1 MLAYII
7 RRLLYVAPIVIGV
20 SLVCFLLVHLVP
32 GELVDAIVPADAPPE
47 VVEQLSKDY
56 GFDQPLPVQYGRWL
70 WRAVQGDLGQSLVT
84 GRPVSSEIGK
94 AFGNTFILALAAAF
108 LGFTL
113 GILMGGVAGY
123 LQGSLWDRLV
133 TGLAVTGV
141 SLPHYW
147 LGIVLV
153 IIFSAQL
160 NWLPAVGAGPAGSGT
175 WQFDLEHLRF
185 MILPAVTLAA
195 IPLGIVARTTRAVV
209 AEILN
214 QEFVETLRA
223 KGLRRGGILLHVV
236 RNAAPTVLAV
246 VGLQFGYLL
255 GGSILVETVFSWPGT
270 GFLMNTAILQR
281 DLPLLQGSILVLAM
295 FFVGLNFLVDILQ
308 TLLDP
313 RIRRA

>member
-7 RRLLYVAPIVIGV
+7 RRLLYVAPIVVGV

-70 WRAVQGDLGQSLVT
+70 WRAVQGDLCQSLVT

-223 KGLRRGGILLHVV
+223 KGLRSGGILLHVV

>member
-1 MLAYII
+1 MLTYVI
-7 RRLLYVAPIVIGV
+7 RRLLYVAPIIVGV

-84 GRPVSSEIGK
+84 GRSVSSEIGK

-160 NWLPAVGAGPAGSGT
+160 NWLPAIGAGPAGSST

-223 KGLRRGGILLHVV
+223 KGLRSGGILLHVI

>member
-1 MLAYII
+1 MLNYIF
-7 RRLLYVAPIVIGV
+7 RRLLYVIPIAFGV
-20 SLVCFLLVHLVP
+20 SLVCFALVHLVP

-47 VVEQLSKDY
+47 VVEQLSRDY
-56 GFDQPLPVQYGRWL
+56 GFDKPLPVQYGLWL
-70 WRAVQGDLGQSLVT
+70 FRAVQGDLGQSLVT
-84 GRPVSSEIGK
+84 GRPVASELTR
-94 AFGNTFILALAAAF
+94 AFANTFILAVAAAVI
-108 LGFTL
+108 GFTL
-113 GILMGGVAGY
+113 GILLGGIAGY

-133 TGLAVTGV
+133 TGIAVTGV

-160 NWLPAVGAGPAGSGT
+160 NWLPAIGIGPGGSSD
-175 WQFDLEHLRF
+175 WQLDWAHLRH

-195 IPLGIVARTTRAVV
+195 IPLGIVARTVRAVV

-214 QEFVETLRA
+214 QEFIEALHA
-223 KGLRRGGILLHVV
+223 KGLSNKRILAHVV

-246 VGLQFGYLL
+246 LGLQFGYLL

-281 DLPLLQGSILVLAM
+281 DLPLLQGSILVLAL
-295 FFVGLNFLVDILQ
+295 FFVSLNFLVDIMQ

>member
-7 RRLLYVAPIVIGV
+7 RRLLYVAPIVVGV

-223 KGLRRGGILLHVV
+223 KGLRSGGILLHVV

>member
-1 MLAYII
+1 
-7 RRLLYVAPIVIGV
+7 V
-20 SLVCFLLVHLVP
+20 
-32 GELVDAIVPADAPPE
+32 
-47 VVEQLSKDY
+47 
-56 GFDQPLPVQYGRWL
+56 
-70 WRAVQGDLGQSLVT
+70 
-84 GRPVSSEIGK
+84 
-94 AFGNTFILALAAAF
+94 

-113 GILMGGVAGY
+113 GIVLGGLAGY
-123 LQGSLWDRLV
+123 LQGSLSDRVV

-160 NWLPAVGAGPAGSGT
+160 NWLPAIGAGPGGSAD
-175 WQFDLEHLRF
+175 WQPDWAHLRH

-195 IPLGIVARTTRAVV
+195 IPLGIVARTVRAVV
-209 AEILN
+209 AEILG

-223 KGLRRGGILLHVV
+223 RGLGRRRILLHVV

-281 DLPLLQGSILVLAM
+281 DLPLLQGSILMLAL
-295 FFVGLNFLVDILQ
+295 FFVGLNFIVDIAQ

-313 RIRRA
+313 RVRRA

>member
-7 RRLLYVAPIVIGV
+7 RRLLYVAPIVVGV

>member
-1 MLAYII
+1 MLAYIT
-7 RRLLYVAPIVIGV
+7 RRLLYVAPIVLGV

-47 VVEQLSKDY
+47 VVEQLSRDY

-84 GRPVSSEIGK
+84 GRPVASEIGK
-94 AFGNTFILALAAAF
+94 AFGNTFILAVAAAL

-160 NWLPAVGAGPAGSGT
+160 NWLPAIGAGPAGSTT
-175 WQFDLEHLRF
+175 WQFDFEHLRF

-223 KGLRRGGILLHVV
+223 KGLRPGGILLHVV

-246 VGLQFGYLL
+246 MGLQFGYLL

-295 FFVGLNFLVDILQ
+295 FFVGLNFLVDIMQ

>member
-1 MLAYII
+1 MLRYVLRRVAY
-7 RRLLYVAPIVIGV
+7 VVPIALGV
-20 SLVCFLLVHLVP
+20 SIVCFALVHLVP
-32 GELVDAIVPADAPPE
+32 GEIVDAIVPADAPPE
-47 VVEQLSKDY
+47 VVEQMTKDY
-56 GFDQPLPVQYGRWL
+56 GFDQPLPVQYGLWL
-70 WRAVQGDLGQSLVT
+70 WRAVQGDLGESLVS
-84 GRPVSSEIGK
+84 GRPVAAEISK
-94 AFGNTFILALAAAF
+94 AFGNTFVLALAAAL
-108 LGFTL
+108 LGFSL
-113 GILMGGVAGY
+113 GLLMGGIAGY

-160 NWLPAVGAGPAGSGT
+160 NWLPAVGAGPAGSDQ
-175 WQFDLEHLRF
+175 WQLDWAHLRH

-195 IPLGIVARTTRAVV
+195 IPLGIIARTVRAVV

-214 QEFVETLRA
+214 QEYVETLRA
-223 KGLRRGGILLHVV
+223 KGLGEGRILVHVIK
-236 RNAAPTVLAV
+236 NAAPTVLAV
-246 VGLQFGYLL
+246 MGLQFGYLL

-281 DLPLLQGSILVLAM
+281 DLPLLQGTILVLAL
-295 FFVGLNFLVDILQ
+295 FFVSLNFAVDILQ

-313 RIRRA
+313 RIRRG